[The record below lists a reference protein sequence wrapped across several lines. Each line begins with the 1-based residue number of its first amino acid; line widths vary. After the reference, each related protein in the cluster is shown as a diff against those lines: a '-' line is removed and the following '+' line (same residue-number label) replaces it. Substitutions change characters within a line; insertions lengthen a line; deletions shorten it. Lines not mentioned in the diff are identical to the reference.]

1 MDLERRAPPPCR
13 GRRSVWF
20 GNRAPPD
27 VLVHGAFELLIG
39 GLMHRF
45 LHTTD
50 DTRFGHCGK
59 CDLLKISQ
67 RRGSGPMG
75 RIHSQPATPAKSAQD
90 AVTSITVRSARSNA
104 AIASA
109 GTPASPACTAFSAW
123 LTCAGGSPAR

>member
-1 MDLERRAPPPCR
+1 MLQAVDLERRTPPPCR
-13 GRRSVWF
+13 GRCSVRC
-20 GNRAPPD
+20 GHCAPSD
-27 VLVHGAFELLIG
+27 VFVHGAFELDIG

-45 LHTTD
+45 LRTTD
-50 DTRFGHCGK
+50 DTRA
-59 CDLLKISQ
+59 CDGRKHGSLKTSQ

-75 RIHSQPATPAKSAQD
+75 RIHSQPATPANSAQD

-123 LTCAGGSPAR
+123 LTC